1 VRVLLTEGSGLT
13 SRQVATRLGEL
24 GHEVE
29 ILSSTPIC
37 LTRFTRH
44 VRRVHRVPPFGNHP
58 LAWLDAAC
66 GVARKRAVDL
76 IFPTQ
81 EQVAV
86 LSAFESRLPVPTVV
100 PPFESLKRVQD
111 KLSSF
116 RTLSVV
122 GLPQPPS
129 LIAMT
134 DGDLAAVTS
143 FPVFVKRAVSTASSG
158 VRRVKE
164 PDRLAEV
171 ARSLEMNNG
180 GVLVQSQVEG
190 PLVMIQAIADGGR
203 LIAWHANLR
212 TREGASGGASS
223 KESATLSGLADQL
236 TALVGAL
243 RWHGPISLDAIV
255 TTQGLMYIDVNPRL
269 VEPRNALLAGVDLVA
284 AMLALASGAHLRAA
298 PVSVGGVRSHQLLL
312 AILGIAGS
320 VGRRRAIVREIL
332 QAARHGGPYA
342 ASVEELTP
350 IRHDPLAAVPVA
362 LAAAVTLFWP
372 RAGEWFSSSSVE
384 SYALTP
390 TGWSEIL
397 RARGESAGGEGNHSA
412 EGPLEPG

>member
-1 VRVLLTEGSGLT
+1 MRVLLTEGSGLT

-66 GVARKRAVDL
+66 GVTRERGVDL

-81 EQVAV
+81 EQVTV
-86 LSAFESRLPVPTVV
+86 LSAFESRLPVPAVV

-116 RTLSVV
+116 RTLSAV

-134 DGDLAAVTS
+134 DDDLAAVNS

-171 ARSLEMNNG
+171 ARSLEMNNE

-212 TREGASGGASS
+212 TREGAGGGASS
-223 KESATLSGLADQL
+223 K
-236 TALVGAL
+236 
-243 RWHGPISLDAIV
+243 
-255 TTQGLMYIDVNPRL
+255 
-269 VEPRNALLAGVDLVA
+269 
-284 AMLALASGAHLRAA
+284 
-298 PVSVGGVRSHQLLL
+298 
-312 AILGIAGS
+312 
-320 VGRRRAIVREIL
+320 
-332 QAARHGGPYA
+332 
-342 ASVEELTP
+342 
-350 IRHDPLAAVPVA
+350 
-362 LAAAVTLFWP
+362 
-372 RAGEWFSSSSVE
+372 
-384 SYALTP
+384 
-390 TGWSEIL
+390 
-397 RARGESAGGEGNHSA
+397 
-412 EGPLEPG
+412 